1 MSIFKELNDVK
12 LNISEFEEM
21 PLTAMERNRIQ
32 QKVFKKIATK
42 NTMKPKKQYFLIAV
56 ASLIIISSFTLSAT
70 FPALATKVPIINNI
84 FALFGN
90 DEHYVFEEYDN
101 HSTDI
106 GVTRESNGISITTT
120 NAVYDGENITIAYTI
135 TSERDLGERPV
146 LKGKLMVEEFG
157 DRYKDNGYFE
167 NYIVEKIND
176 REYAVIYIYQLLK
189 GSKPDTLHVTWTGDS
204 VLNLNNAHQATS
216 GIWSFQFSLDKLEN
230 TTKKYTASDVSTEDK
245 GIVVGVTKITQTPVS
260 STIYLSELVDE
271 RVVSHEE
278 KELRAVSID
287 YLISDNLGKEYKS
300 VHYLD
305 TGHSTDFN
313 ANHRSYPRITT
324 NVVDDAATT
333 LTITPIVNVYK
344 VANPN
349 SKGEGPL
356 VPVME
361 PYTIE
366 SIQVPINKN

>member
-21 PLTAMERNRIQ
+21 PLTTTERNRIQ
-32 QKVFKKIATK
+32 QKVFKKIAPK
-42 NTMKPKKQYFLIAV
+42 NAMKPKKQYLLIAV
-56 ASLIIISSFTLSAT
+56 ASFIIISSFTFSAA
-70 FPALATKVPIINNI
+70 FPALASKIPIINNI
-84 FALFGN
+84 FALFNN
-90 DEHYVFEEYDN
+90 DDNYVFEEYEI

-106 GVTRESNGISITTT
+106 GVTRESNGVSITAT

-135 TSERDLGERPV
+135 TSEKDLGERPV
-146 LKGKLMVEEFG
+146 LEGKLMVEEFG
-157 DRYKDNGYFE
+157 ERYKDNGYFE
-167 NYIVEKIND
+167 NYIVEKINN
-176 REYAVIYIYQLLK
+176 REYAVVYIYQLLK
-189 GSKPDTLHVTWTGDS
+189 GSKPDSVHVTWKGDS
-204 VLNLNNAHQATS
+204 VLNLNNAHQETL
-216 GIWSFQFSLDKLEN
+216 GNWSFQFSLDMLDNK
-230 TTKKYTASDVSTEDK
+230 TKKYAPNEVFTKDK

-271 RVVSHEE
+271 RVVSQEE
-278 KELRAVSID
+278 EELRTVSID
-287 YLISDNLGKEYKS
+287 YLISDNLGNEYKY
-300 VHYLD
+300 VHYRD
-305 TGHSTDFN
+305 TGHSTDFD
-313 ANHRSYPRITT
+313 ANHKSYPRITT

-333 LTITPIVNVYK
+333 LTITPIVNVNR

-366 SIQVPINKN
+366 SIQVPINNN